1 MRPRTL
7 LDADAVDVNGFEL
20 QGFIQHKKVCG
31 VVVATSWERFEGIS
45 WIGLIIIVTL
55 LSLRQ
60 AAPQQSKAS
69 FDCIRFALSLHQ
81 IYDLRII

>member
-1 MRPRTL
+1 MYYDRT
-7 LDADAVDVNGFEL
+7 DFE
-20 QGFIQHKKVCG
+20 G
-31 VVVATSWERFEGIS
+31 VYLICRLWGAVVAISWERFEGIS

-81 IYDLRII
+81 I